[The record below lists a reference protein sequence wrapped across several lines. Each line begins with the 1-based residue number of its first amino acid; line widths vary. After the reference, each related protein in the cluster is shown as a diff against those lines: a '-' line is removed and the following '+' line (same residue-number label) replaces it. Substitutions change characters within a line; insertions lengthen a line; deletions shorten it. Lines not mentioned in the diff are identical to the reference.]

1 MDELD
6 KTLLLKLLRN
16 CRASYRQLARELG
29 VSCPTIK
36 RRVDHLVEAGVIEAF
51 IVDISQETL
60 GVSWAYAE
68 ITSDLSEDRARLIQE
83 ISSNSSTNETFAVGS
98 KSYISFA
105 EVSPGG
111 VYEYGKYLR
120 GLTGV
125 SQVDLVQARQ
135 IPTQMLS
142 NQCKYSTRGK
152 KVEFSTQQKTILR
165 HLMDDAR
172 ISILNLSART
182 GFKPKRIRRLLRE
195 LEASEGVHFTIRFNP
210 SVESSISFIL
220 KIGFDE
226 TQITPGE
233 IATWLENEFPQEY
246 WMSFLLLNGPVMINY
261 MTSDNLPKI
270 EVLLRKMLEIP
281 FIRDVETILIYHIQ
295 KPASNGFVLAEE
307 AAAAS
312 AAAVPVTA

>member
-29 VSCPTIK
+29 VTCPTIK
-36 RRVDHLVEAGVIEAF
+36 RRVDSLVEVGVIEAF
-51 IVDISQETL
+51 TVDISQETL

-68 ITSDLSEDRARLIQE
+68 ITTDLSEDRARLLNE
-83 ISSNSSTNETFAVGS
+83 ISDNKSTNETFAVGS
-98 KSYISFA
+98 KKYISFA
-105 EVSPGG
+105 EVSPDA
-111 VYEYGKYLR
+111 VYDYGKYLR
-120 GLTGV
+120 GLSGV
-125 SQVDLVQARQ
+125 SQVDLVQAQQ
-135 IPTQMLS
+135 IPTQQLS
-142 NQCKYSTRGK
+142 NHCKYSTRGK
-152 KVEFSTQQKTILR
+152 RVDLSTQQKTLLH

-172 ISILNLSART
+172 MSIQDLSAKT
-182 GFKPKRIRRLLRE
+182 GYKPKRIRRILRE
-195 LEASEGVHFTIRFNP
+195 LEESEGIHFTIRFNP
-210 SVESSISFIL
+210 AAESIISFIL

-226 TQITPGE
+226 SQITPGE

-281 FIRDVETILIYHIQ
+281 FVHDVETILIYHIQ
-295 KPASNGFVLAEE
+295 KPTSNGSDQIEQAV
-307 AAAAS
+307 AAS